1 LKQCA
6 YQYDGGW
13 GRIIAAN
20 AAELAGPRGGAG
32 WVLPAAVLDACVVAC
47 GSFLYLQFGGVVE
60 VPYAFERLRWTRMPR
75 AGEDCVIRLF
85 FRERDDRHSRF
96 DFTLFGQNDEPLV
109 QAVDYR
115 TIRVGGR

>member
-1 LKQCA
+1 MTQCA

-13 GRIIAAN
+13 GRIVAADV
-20 AAELAGPRGGAG
+20 AELAGPRGGAG
-32 WVLPAAVLDACVVAC
+32 WVLPTAVLDACVVAC

-75 AGEDCVIRLF
+75 AGEECVIRLF
-85 FRERDDRHSRF
+85 FRERGDRHSRF

-109 QAVDYR
+109 QAVGYR